1 VLNADFF
8 FRFDGTGFSES
19 FSWLWAKGKK
29 NKKTLGLC
37 HVYDRSTWGAGKP
50 VAASRLLRDIDGNVG
65 NYDEFEEFGPNA
77 DAFPFHVFGRSEDIC
92 SFKHG
97 GSRSGI

>member
-1 VLNADFF
+1 MPIFF
-8 FRFDGTGFSES
+8 FGLMEQDSLNLSPGCGLR
-19 FSWLWAKGKK
+19 GKK